1 MVKDSHS
8 AYLFFLGCIC
18 ERTFHS
24 TVLETGS
31 WEHLFEQ
38 VILLSKN
45 NSMNETW
52 LFQTASKP
60 RAGNL
65 VKFGWWIPSH
75 HCEICHFKKYH
86 AHAFFGIASEKK
98 KKERAV
104 TKVNQLVLIVKF
116 FIYQYYFICR
126 FDEGKHKVWKSCTTY
141 LLDQDYNSGCLFK
154 TEGPTLAISVRN
166 SNGSE
171 ELFSK
176 RLKSDF
182 YSKYEKS
189 QLLWQF

>member
-1 MVKDSHS
+1 MWKNFSQYSPGNRIMRASVWASHS
-8 AYLFFLGCIC
+8 LIKKQQHERNLIISDCIETQGWKFSEVWVMNSLTPLWNLSLREIPCSCFLWYSI
-18 ERTFHS
+18 
-24 TVLETGS
+24 
-31 WEHLFEQ
+31 W
-38 VILLSKN
+38 K
-45 NSMNETW
+45 
-52 LFQTASKP
+52 
-60 RAGNL
+60 
-65 VKFGWWIPSH
+65 
-75 HCEICHFKKYH
+75 
-86 AHAFFGIASEKK
+86 KK
-98 KKERAV
+98 KKERAA

>member
-1 MVKDSHS
+1 MKLDYFRLHRNPGLEIQWS
-8 AYLFFLGCIC
+8 LGD
-18 ERTFHS
+18 EFPHT
-24 TVLETGS
+24 T
-31 WEHLFEQ
+31 
-38 VILLSKN
+38 
-45 NSMNETW
+45 
-52 LFQTASKP
+52 
-60 RAGNL
+60 
-65 VKFGWWIPSH
+65 VKFVTSRNTMLMLSLVQH
-75 HCEICHFKKYH
+75 LKK
-86 AHAFFGIASEKK
+86 KK

-126 FDEGKHKVWKSCTTY
+126 FDEGKHKVWKPCTTY

-176 RLKSDF
+176 KLKSDF

-189 QLLWQF
+189 QLLWQFQYPP